1 MNEIETIRQWLLRY
15 PGWGDFTLSVD
26 YTDGRP
32 GSAGLFYMGLE
43 EVSRQTDV
51 QCNVLLRNR
60 MHFLLRR
67 VNAGD
72 GAAWAADFERWV
84 QEQSAYGL
92 TPKLGC
98 LPDQERFCAQD
109 AKLLQVDSPGTGVYQ
124 LRLFAEFYTYRE
136 GWVDDGAGV

>member
-1 MNEIETIRQWLLRY
+1 MNKIETIRQWLLSY
-15 PGWGDFTLSVD
+15 PAWGEFSLSVD

-51 QCNVLLRNR
+51 QGNVLSCNR
-60 MHFLLRR
+60 LHFLLHR
-67 VNAGD
+67 VDVGD
-72 GAAWAADFERWV
+72 GAGWAANFESWV

-98 LPDQERFCAQD
+98 LPDMERFCAYG
-109 AKLLQVDSPGTGVYQ
+109 AKLLRVDSPGTGVYQ
-124 LRLFAEFYTYRE
+124 LRLFAEFYTYGE
-136 GWVDDGAGV
+136 GWFDDGAGI